1 MQRTSMGAV
10 LQTTS
15 SLIRLETSTGI
26 KTGCFFGFWKIN
38 PEFPI
43 PVFHDTIKIK
53 LGFMF

>member
-1 MQRTSMGAV
+1 MGAV